1 MYFYP
6 LGHPMKI
13 IYFIS
18 PYDLLDITK
27 NTYKPLTM
35 DVPDVD
41 YHVSLCLESS
51 STNKLQTKS
60 LVKVLKSEKMDE
72 NADVHAP

>member
-1 MYFYP
+1 
-6 LGHPMKI
+6 MKI

-18 PYDLLDITK
+18 PYDLLDTTK

-41 YHVSLCLESS
+41 CSVSLCLESS

-60 LVKVLKSEKMDE
+60 LVKVIKSEKIDE
-72 NADVHAP
+72 NLDLHLP

>member
-1 MYFYP
+1 
-6 LGHPMKI
+6 MKI

-41 YHVSLCLESS
+41 YSVSLCLESS

-60 LVKVLKSEKMDE
+60 LVKIIKSEKMDE
-72 NADVHAP
+72 NSDVHTP